1 MEIFSAVKTIYT
13 AHFLRLSLII
23 NLLLGCLFFAKLAGA
38 GLLQPYDLHYAAE
51 LGGMKIEARH
61 QLLQDSGQYSV
72 KTQAKNF
79 LGKVS
84 EKGNFKISD
93 GGNIVPL
100 KYAKQQKSI
109 VGNRSE
115 THIFDWATNTLSF
128 VYKKSQSTV
137 ALSEGQFDRL
147 SLTQQM
153 RLDLARG
160 GKKFGYTLFRK
171 GEFKQYQ
178 YRVVNSEII
187 HLDQGAFN
195 AVQVERLEQ
204 GSSKKTK
211 IWFAI
216 DWDYIV
222 LKMETFEDNSKKTM
236 VLQHGKLNGNSILP
250 LKNTVET

>member
-1 MEIFSAVKTIYT
+1 
-13 AHFLRLSLII
+13 
-23 NLLLGCLFFAKLAGA
+23 
-38 GLLQPYDLHYAAE
+38 
-51 LGGMKIEARH
+51 
-61 QLLQDSGQYSV
+61 
-72 KTQAKNF
+72 
-79 LGKVS
+79 
-84 EKGNFKISD
+84 
-93 GGNIVPL
+93 
-100 KYAKQQKSI
+100 
-109 VGNRSE
+109 
-115 THIFDWATNTLSF
+115 
-128 VYKKSQSTV
+128 
-137 ALSEGQFDRL
+137 
-147 SLTQQM
+147 M

-204 GSSKKTK
+204 SSSKKTK